1 MLAVWKLTGRNWGG
15 TGRDGRNW
23 DGDVTGLG
31 TCLFHRSQDTA
42 PGPAGRHT
50 AFRHQNRTYLSEVPL
65 APQLCPVG
73 IRQDWEQR
81 LAASEASA
89 GREGSPSA
97 SGPASSGT
105 RKAPFTE
112 KGQHSL
118 CDRRLL
124 FYFLF
129 PPPGVLIKFSA

>member
-50 AFRHQNRTYLSEVPL
+50 AFRHQNRTYLSEVPP

-73 IRQDWEQR
+73 IRTGLGAALGSVRSQR
-81 LAASEASA
+81 GQGGFPLSFRPGLLRDEKSTIY
-89 GREGSPSA
+89 REGTA
-97 SGPASSGT
+97 
-105 RKAPFTE
+105 
-112 KGQHSL
+112 
-118 CDRRLL
+118 
-124 FYFLF
+124 
-129 PPPGVLIKFSA
+129 